1 MSKKEEKET
10 EKDNNLLEQAELSEK
25 TSKEY
30 KIIFSALNHANK
42 KGCFFIEEAI
52 FIFITLKKF
61 K

>member
-42 KGCFFIEEAI
+42 KGCFSIEEST
-52 FIFITLKKF
+52 FIFNTLQKF

>member
-10 EKDNNLLEQAELSEK
+10 KKDNNLLGQAELSEK

-42 KGCFFIEEAI
+42 KGCFSIEEAT
-52 FIFITLKKF
+52 FIFNTLQKF